1 MITGRA
7 VSVLLL
13 HHHRRAAVR
22 RAGNCDY
29 AGALYPNRCPCP
41 WPHRFKET

>member
-29 AGALYPNRCPCP
+29 AGALVSRI
-41 WPHRFKET
+41 RASALS